1 MLIAKVLW
9 TCVLQVQRK
18 LQSDSIHVA
27 PLETTGIITVETI
40 PYCGPMSHENWDC
53 LSWVLWGPQC
63 GGSALLVI
71 DFCVPVSIL
80 LCSLAYLA

>member
-53 LSWVLWGPQC
+53 LFLGAVGASVWGIC
-63 GGSALLVI
+63 LAGYR
-71 DFCVPVSIL
+71 F
-80 LCSLAYLA
+80 LCAG